1 MEKLI
6 SLGPI
11 INIPAHEKNDMH
23 VHDDFDEFCQ
33 RFGPAKPG
41 LRARQIMAHNL
52 FQLMMSKLFFINLE
66 GTPYVR

>member
-33 RFGPAKPG
+33 RFSPAKPG
-41 LRARQIMAHNL
+41 FADDQTDFR
-52 FQLMMSKLFFINLE
+52 
-66 GTPYVR
+66 